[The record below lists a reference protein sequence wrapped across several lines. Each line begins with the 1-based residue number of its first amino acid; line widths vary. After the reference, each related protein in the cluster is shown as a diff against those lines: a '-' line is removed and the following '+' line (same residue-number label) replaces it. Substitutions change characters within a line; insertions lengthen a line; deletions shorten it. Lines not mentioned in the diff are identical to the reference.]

1 MLVLILMTRRTQVRK
16 LYKTGSLPL
25 KTTPVSSAGG
35 RRGGGLTRLCYFS
48 PDLWGKKNDTNLIYR
63 KNIVDPAKCPC
74 FLKGL

>member
-35 RRGGGLTRLCYFS
+35 ERE
-48 PDLWGKKNDTNLIYR
+48 D
-63 KNIVDPAKCPC
+63 
-74 FLKGL
+74 